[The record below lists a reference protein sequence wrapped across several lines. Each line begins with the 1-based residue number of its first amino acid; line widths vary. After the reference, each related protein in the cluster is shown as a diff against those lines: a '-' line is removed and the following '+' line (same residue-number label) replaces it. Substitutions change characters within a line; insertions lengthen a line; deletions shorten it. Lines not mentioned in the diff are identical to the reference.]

1 MKKIIKVADQ
11 FLNWL
16 IFLSFFLVVLYGV
29 YGIWDTEHMNQQA
42 DSSQYKTYK
51 PSSSDYESFEDLVK
65 QNPEVFGWLT
75 IEGTNIDYPLL
86 QADNNSKY
94 VNTDVYGNFSLSG
107 SIFLDY
113 KNEKNFTDMN
123 NILYGH
129 HMQKGKMFGQLD
141 QFEDKEYFEK
151 HKTGKLFFNDQWHE
165 VEFFA
170 FLCTDAYDDMI
181 YDTLLR
187 WETDGQRY
195 LEYIQN
201 KAINYR
207 EISSGEKTFL
217 TLSTCNS
224 DSTNGRYILI
234 GYIKD
239 NR

>member
-141 QFEDKEYFEK
+141 QFEDKDYNIYIYYIYGRVKVYFLK
-151 HKTGKLFFNDQWHE
+151 YITKK
-165 VEFFA
+165 
-170 FLCTDAYDDMI
+170 AYD
-181 YDTLLR
+181 
-187 WETDGQRY
+187 
-195 LEYIQN
+195 
-201 KAINYR
+201 K
-207 EISSGEKTFL
+207 
-217 TLSTCNS
+217 
-224 DSTNGRYILI
+224 
-234 GYIKD
+234 
-239 NR
+239 